1 MGIGAMIVFIAM
13 VLVAGIAASVLVQTA
28 NKLEIQAMTTGDQT
42 INQVATGLKVSSIAG
57 HKSGTTL
64 DLGYITVEPRAG
76 AGDIDLSNAY
86 IEISNSV
93 QKCVLTY
100 AGGYTTRSQVGGDM
114 FNPAGTAYTL
124 GAKDFGVMVLEDADG
139 SVTNTTPVANLG
151 DKVALTFDA
160 TQCFGAGLDVRV
172 DVWGLVQPEEGSAG
186 AFAFTTPASFA
197 GGTVF
202 GLYLRRMKNE
212 THEICKEQ
220 GRGHGNR
227 GNDCVHCHGPCC
239 WDCSLG
245 LGTNRKQTRDSSN
258 DNRATDD
265 KRSRIRPWRV

>member
-42 INQVATGLKVSSIAG
+42 INQVATGLKVSSITG
-57 HKSGTTL
+57 HKTGTAL

-76 AGDIDLSNAY
+76 AGDVDLSKSY

-100 AGGYTTRSQVGGDM
+100 GGEYSSRSQIGGDM
-114 FNPAGTAYTL
+114 FSPGGTAFTAL

-139 SVTNTTPVANLG
+139 SVTDTTPAVNLG

-160 TQCFGAGLDVRV
+160 TACFGAGLDVRI

-202 GLYLRRMKNE
+202 SLY
-212 THEICKEQ
+212 
-220 GRGHGNR
+220 
-227 GNDCVHCHGPCC
+227 
-239 WDCSLG
+239 
-245 LGTNRKQTRDSSN
+245 
-258 DNRATDD
+258 
-265 KRSRIRPWRV
+265 